1 VKSLKSEQSI
11 IFKRKFFIFQNLNL
25 SYLDSE
31 TQSEQIILITHAN
44 GYSAE
49 CYSYLIEA
57 LRDKYRVIALDF
69 AGHGQ
74 SEPFYDFTSWDFL
87 RDQILALIEHEKLGN
102 IISIGHSMGGSSVL
116 RASKKKPNLFKK
128 LILFDPT
135 FLSIPILA
143 YGALFGIPIAKNAI
157 KRRRNFKN
165 IELVRKAFKKFSAF
179 SNWNERV
186 YDDYLRSC
194 FRASGE
200 EVELICDP
208 KIEAR
213 YFSTPSFKSFIDYG
227 KNKLETHIIIP
238 EKFEVCNPSRAKTI
252 IAGNT
257 NSTLTTIPDGTH
269 FFPFEKTE
277 FTLNKI
283 KELL

>member
-74 SEPFYDFTSWDFL
+74 SESFYDFTSWDFL

-116 RASKKKPNLFKK
+116 LC
-128 LILFDPT
+128 IM
-135 FLSIPILA
+135 
-143 YGALFGIPIAKNAI
+143 
-157 KRRRNFKN
+157 
-165 IELVRKAFKKFSAF
+165 KF
-179 SNWNERV
+179 
-186 YDDYLRSC
+186 
-194 FRASGE
+194 
-200 EVELICDP
+200 
-208 KIEAR
+208 
-213 YFSTPSFKSFIDYG
+213 T
-227 KNKLETHIIIP
+227 NKVL
-238 EKFEVCNPSRAKTI
+238 KFENQYRR
-252 IAGNT
+252 
-257 NSTLTTIPDGTH
+257 
-269 FFPFEKTE
+269 
-277 FTLNKI
+277 
-283 KELL
+283 